1 MKKIDTI
8 DTWYKVAKAGDVDAL
23 DTLLADDAVMLSPV
37 VFTPQEGKAITTLYL
52 AAAFKVFFNDTFN
65 YVREMRSEDSAGL
78 EFEVMIDAIK
88 VNGIDLIK
96 WNEQG
101 QIVEFKVMI
110 RPLKGINIIHQ
121 KMGEILAG

>member
-23 DTLLADDAVMLSPV
+23 DTLLADDAVMVSPV
-37 VFTPQEGKAITTLYL
+37 VFMPQEGKAITKLYL
-52 AAAFKVFFNDTFN
+52 AAAFKVFFNETFN
-65 YVREMRSEDSAGL
+65 YVRELRSEDSAGL
-78 EFEVMIDAIK
+78 EFEVIIDGIQ
-88 VNGIDLIK
+88 VNGIDLIQ

-110 RPLKGINIIHQ
+110 RPLKAINIIHQ

>member
-23 DTLLADDAVMLSPV
+23 DTLLAEDAVMLSPV
-37 VFTPQEGKAITTLYL
+37 VFKPQEGKAITKLYL
-52 AAAFKVFFNDTFN
+52 AAAFKVFFNETFN
-65 YVREMRSEDSAGL
+65 YVRELRSDDSAGL
-78 EFEVMIDAIK
+78 EFEVIIDGIQ
-88 VNGIDLIK
+88 VNGIDLIQ

-110 RPLKGINIIHQ
+110 RPLKAINIIHQ
-121 KMGEILAG
+121 KMGVILAG

>member
-23 DTLLADDAVMLSPV
+23 DTLLAEDAVMLSPV
-37 VFTPQEGKAITTLYL
+37 VFKRQEGKAITKLYL
-52 AAAFKVFFNDTFN
+52 AAAFKVFFNETFN
-65 YVREMRSEDSAGL
+65 YVRELRSDDSAGL
-78 EFEVMIDAIK
+78 EFEVIIDGIQ
-88 VNGIDLIK
+88 VNGIDLIQ

-110 RPLKGINIIHQ
+110 RPLKAINIIHQ

>member
-8 DTWYKVAKAGDVDAL
+8 ETWYKVAKAGDVDAL

-37 VFTPQEGKAITTLYL
+37 VFTPQEGKAITKLYL
-52 AAAFKVFFNDTFN
+52 AAAFQVFFNDTFN

-78 EFEVMIDAIK
+78 EFEVMIDGIK

-110 RPLKGINIIHQ
+110 RPLKAINIIHQ

>member
-23 DTLLADDAVMLSPV
+23 DTLLAEDAVMLSPV
-37 VFTPQEGKAITTLYL
+37 VFKPQEGKAITKLYL
-52 AAAFKVFFNDTFN
+52 AAAFKVFFNETFN
-65 YVREMRSEDSAGL
+65 YVRELRSDDSAGL
-78 EFEVMIDAIK
+78 EFEVIIDGIQ
-88 VNGIDLIK
+88 VNGIDLIQ

-110 RPLKGINIIHQ
+110 RPLKAINIIHQ

>member
-23 DTLLADDAVMLSPV
+23 DTLLAEDAVMLSPV
-37 VFTPQEGKAITTLYL
+37 VFKPQEGKAITKLYL
-52 AAAFKVFFNDTFN
+52 AAAFKVFFNETFN
-65 YVREMRSEDSAGL
+65 YVRELRSNDSAGL
-78 EFEVMIDAIK
+78 EFEVIIDGIQ
-88 VNGIDLIK
+88 VNGIDLIQ

-110 RPLKGINIIHQ
+110 RPLKAINIIHQ

>member
-23 DTLLADDAVMLSPV
+23 DTLLAEDAVMLSPV
-37 VFTPQEGKAITTLYL
+37 VFKPQEGKAITKLYL
-52 AAAFKVFFNDTFN
+52 AAAFKVFFNETFN
-65 YVREMRSEDSAGL
+65 YVRELRSNDSAGL
-78 EFEVMIDAIK
+78 EFEVIINGIQ
-88 VNGIDLIK
+88 VNGIDLIQ

-110 RPLKGINIIHQ
+110 RPLKAINIIHQ